1 MIKGREGKRGE
12 GKERRHGKERKEGR
26 GGEQRKGWDGVN
38 PRKQILATA
47 LYETYNAV
55 LVLHS
60 RIFWFHQTDQ
70 KIRQQTVDRQKF

>member
-12 GKERRHGKERKEGR
+12 GKERRGRKR
-26 GGEQRKGWDGVN
+26 GEGVN

-55 LVLHS
+55 FVLHS
-60 RIFWFHQTDQ
+60 RIF
-70 KIRQQTVDRQKF
+70 